1 MLWDS
6 SPVLRA
12 CHVLRFARVRWASSR
27 TPLVLSLNLT
37 MSCDEGAARDLLDSP
52 DIVIASAHGSQSIHQ
67 QEPDMKSKQTKAA
80 Q

>member
-1 MLWDS
+1 
-6 SPVLRA
+6 
-12 CHVLRFARVRWASSR
+12 
-27 TPLVLSLNLT
+27 VLSLNLT